1 MSVTEFQRHQI
12 FQWLEG
18 AMGPEKAAIMMDL
31 LPPVGWGDLA
41 TKADLGALRTELKG
55 ELARLEGKIDR
66 MDGKIDGVDARLDGK
81 IDRMEGRMEHGFA
94 RLQRQIYLT
103 TVASNVTVVSLVL
116 ALLR

>member
-18 AMGPEKAAIMMDL
+18 AMGPERAAVMMDL

-55 ELARLEGKIDR
+55 ELARLEGKIDS
-66 MDGKIDGVDARLDGK
+66 VDARMDGK